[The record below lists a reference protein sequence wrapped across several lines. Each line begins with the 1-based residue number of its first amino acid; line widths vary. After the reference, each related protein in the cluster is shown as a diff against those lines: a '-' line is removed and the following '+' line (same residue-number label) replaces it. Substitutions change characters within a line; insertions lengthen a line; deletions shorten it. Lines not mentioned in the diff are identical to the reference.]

1 MNSKTVEK
9 AIVGIVIAAIAL
21 VILGTVSIPLFL
33 AVSYGWAWLLVYPA
47 ALIILFLLAYKRKR

>member
-33 AVSYGWAWLLVYPA
+33 AVSYGWAWLIVYPA

>member
-47 ALIILFLLAYKRKR
+47 ALIIVFLLAYKRKQ

>member
-47 ALIILFLLAYKRKR
+47 ALIILILLAFKRKR

>member
-21 VILGTVSIPLFL
+21 VILGTVSIPVFL